1 MKTEVNASSSDTV
14 KPDSLQAW
22 LLAVR
27 PRTLSASATPVL
39 VACAYAFA
47 CHSFRI
53 VPAVL
58 CFVFAILAQ
67 IASNLANDYFD
78 YKSGSDSTG
87 TRIGP
92 ARAMASGWISPSRM
106 RAALVGVVA
115 VACLFGLGL
124 VFYGGWQMIIVGVA
138 CVVALLAYSAGP
150 FPASRHGLGDVFVL
164 LFYGYV
170 PVFFTFYLVSGYAAE
185 QVFSFSSP
193 TAFKVFLLASA
204 VAFPSV
210 NILVLNNF
218 RDYYNDKAEGKRT
231 TVVIFG
237 RRFAEMYY
245 LICGLLAVLSAVI
258 LLSLTFPVGSF
269 SSSLYRFFIL
279 FPLLYL
285 PFHVSTWRGMCRVG
299 QGAALNRYLGLT
311 SRNLLLISLLL
322 SFMLIIFA
330 M

>member
-27 PRTLSASATPVL
+27 PRTLSASAAPVI
-39 VACAYAFA
+39 VACALSF
-47 CHSFRI
+47 HFGSFRLL
-53 VPAVL
+53 PAVL
-58 CFVFAILAQ
+58 CLVFALLAQ
-67 IASNLANDYFD
+67 VASNFANDYFD
-78 YKSGSDSTG
+78 FYAGSDSSSS
-87 TRIGP
+87 RVGP
-92 ARAMASGWISPSRM
+92 ARAVSSGWISPSLM
-106 RAALVGVVA
+106 RRAVVF
-115 VACLFGLGL
+115 VVSLACFFGLGL
-124 VFYGGWQMIIVGVA
+124 VFYGGWSMLLVGLA
-138 CVVALLAYSAGP
+138 CVFALFAYSAGP
-150 FPASRHGLGDVFVL
+150 FPASRYGFGDLFVAV
-164 LFYGYV
+164 FYGFV
-170 PVFFTFYLVSGYAAE
+170 PVLFTFFLVSGLP
-185 QVFSFSSP
+185 VFLSRSLLVP
-193 TAFKVFLLASA
+193 ALLASLV
-204 VAFPSV
+204 VALPSV
-210 NILVLNNF
+210 NILVLNNY
-218 RDYYNDKAEGKRT
+218 RDYQSDRLESKLT

>member
-47 CHSFRI
+47 CYSFRI

-78 YKSGSDSTG
+78 YKSGSDSTE

-92 ARAMASGWISPSRM
+92 ARAVASGWISPSRM
-106 RAALVGVVA
+106 RAALAGVVA

-185 QVFSFSSP
+185 QVFSFLSP

-231 TVVIFG
+231 TVVMFG
-237 RRFAEMYY
+237 RRFALGFY
-245 LICGLLAVLSAVI
+245 LVNGIIALLCVLLFFRPWSEY
-258 LLSLTFPVGSF
+258 SF
-269 SSSLYRFFIL
+269 SLLVFLGYL
-279 FPLLYL
+279 FA
-285 PFHVSTWRGMCRVG
+285 HVGTLRGIARTAKG
-299 QGAALNRYLGLT
+299 PALNRYLGQT
-311 SRNLLLISLLL
+311 SRNLMILAVFICGTLIVY
-322 SFMLIIFA
+322 A
-330 M
+330 